1 MCARVIPMRQVGGP
15 VFGVALHLRCQRH
28 SGGYVIGSD
37 DDCGFNMADMYGLG
51 DDRTAF
57 DDNELVFRRFLA
69 ELVVG
74 AHLLKRVHDVPPPP
88 LYFIPYTLP

>member
-1 MCARVIPMRQVGGP
+1 
-15 VFGVALHLRCQRH
+15 
-28 SGGYVIGSD
+28 
-37 DDCGFNMADMYGLG
+37 MADMYGLG